1 MQFMSMRYDD
11 KSSTSEIL
19 QQQDYI
25 FFSVYGIRE
34 PGQEIKVDVL
44 KLITKKL
51 EGTTLDLINQQI
63 ARNPKCKLTPQD
75 VEVISFNVTFCES
88 LFIYFERNF
97 TNCRNYYMP
106 GHSKTF
112 IFQV

>member
-1 MQFMSMRYDD
+1 MGLIKNDD
-11 KSSTSEIL
+11 KSSTSESV
-19 QQQDYI
+19 QQDNI

-51 EGTTLDLINQQI
+51 ESATLDMINQQI

-75 VEVISFNVTFCES
+75 VEVCLYTFFYSNFESNVT
-88 LFIYFERNF
+88 
-97 TNCRNYYMP
+97 
-106 GHSKTF
+106 
-112 IFQV
+112 